1 MIFDGSSKS
10 TFPFWAPISIGE
22 TDARMNIKTGS
33 SAEAN
38 FRPPSC
44 ILPVMNV
51 QQVPGV
57 VMGYGGMP
65 PKLMILSPSNHN
77 QNKVMK
83 WVFVIATSMKRGVC
97 IK

>member
-1 MIFDGSSKS
+1 M
-10 TFPFWAPISIGE
+10 GE
-22 TDARMNIKTGS
+22 NDARMNIKTGS
-33 SAEAN
+33 SAGAN
-38 FRPPSC
+38 FRPLSC
-44 ILPVMNV
+44 ILPVMNI

-65 PKLMILSPSNHN
+65 PKLMIIRPPNHN

-83 WVFVIATSMKRGVC
+83 WVFDTVTSLERGVW

>member
-1 MIFDGSSKS
+1 MIVGDSFKS
-10 TFPFWAPISIGE
+10 VFPSWASISIGE
-22 TDARMNIKTGS
+22 IDAMMNINTGS

-38 FRPPSC
+38 FRPLSC

-65 PKLMILSPSNHN
+65 LNLMILNPLNLN

-83 WVFVIATSMKRGVC
+83 WVFVDVTSMKRGVC

>member
-1 MIFDGSSKS
+1 MIVGDSSKS
-10 TFPFWAPISIGE
+10 IFPSWAAISIGE
-22 TDARMNIKTGS
+22 IDAMMNIKTGS

-38 FRPPSC
+38 FRPLSC